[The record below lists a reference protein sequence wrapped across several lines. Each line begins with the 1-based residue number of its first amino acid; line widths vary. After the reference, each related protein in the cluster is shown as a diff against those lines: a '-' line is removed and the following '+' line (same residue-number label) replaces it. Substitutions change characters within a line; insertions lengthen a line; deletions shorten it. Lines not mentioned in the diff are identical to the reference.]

1 MDTYLVLTALGKDRS
16 GIVDQLSSTIL
27 DYGCNI
33 VDSRMTVLG
42 GEFAIILMLA
52 GKWNELA
59 KLEDSLPDLRKRLD
73 LVINAK
79 RTEPNKSREN
89 QMPYSVEVISVD
101 HPGIVHDI
109 AGFFSTREINI
120 HELNT
125 SRYAAAHTG
134 TPMFAITMMID
145 IPASTR
151 IATLRE
157 EFLDF
162 CDDLNMDAVLE
173 PIKS

>member
-1 MDTYLVLTALGKDRS
+1 MDTYLVLTALGKDRP
-16 GIVDQLSSTIL
+16 GIVDQLSSAIL

-33 VDSRMTVLG
+33 IDSRMTVLG

-52 GKWNELA
+52 GKWNALA
-59 KLEDSLPDLRKRLD
+59 KLEDSLPTLRERLD
-73 LVINAK
+73 LNITAK
-79 RTEPNKSREN
+79 RTEQESQNDN
-89 QMPYSVEVISVD
+89 LMPYSVEVISID

-109 AGFFSTREINI
+109 ASFFSAREINI
-120 HELNT
+120 HELITN
-125 SRYAAAHTG
+125 RYAAAHTG
-134 TPMFAITMMID
+134 TPMFAVNMIIE
-145 IPASTR
+145 IPSKTR

-173 PIKS
+173 PIKT

>member
-33 VDSRMTVLG
+33 IDSRMTVLG

-52 GKWNELA
+52 GRWNELA
-59 KLEDSLPDLRKRLD
+59 KLEDALPDLRKRLD
-73 LVINAK
+73 LTINAK
-79 RTEPNKSREN
+79 RTEPEN
-89 QMPYSVEVISVD
+89 PRDNLMPYSVEVISVD

-109 AGFFSTREINI
+109 AGFFSAREINI

-134 TPMFAITMMID
+134 TPMFAVNMIID
-145 IPASTR
+145 IPAATR

>member
-1 MDTYLVLTALGKDRS
+1 
-16 GIVDQLSSTIL
+16 
-27 DYGCNI
+27 
-33 VDSRMTVLG
+33 
-42 GEFAIILMLA
+42 
-52 GKWNELA
+52 
-59 KLEDSLPDLRKRLD
+59 
-73 LVINAK
+73 
-79 RTEPNKSREN
+79 
-89 QMPYSVEVISVD
+89 MPYSVEVISID

>member
-16 GIVDQLSSTIL
+16 GIVDKLSSTIL

-33 VDSRMTVLG
+33 IDSRMTVLG
-42 GEFAIILMLA
+42 GEFAVILMLA

-59 KLEDSLPDLRKRLD
+59 KLEDALPELRKRLD
-73 LVINAK
+73 LTISAR
-79 RTEPNKSREN
+79 RTEPEN
-89 QMPYSVEVISVD
+89 LRDNLMPYSVEVISVD

-109 AGFFSTREINI
+109 ASFFSARDINI

-134 TPMFAITMMID
+134 TPMFAINMIID
-145 IPASTR
+145 IPATTR